1 MLHPHLTSGPLF
13 LQAKTVTEGM
23 GSMDRVDVVVIDN
36 DYGVRWIMRE
46 ILSAA
51 GISHQ
56 VTGDG
61 AEGIAIAEEHK
72 PRLAIVDL
80 NLGGTTGLQV
90 AKKIQEV
97 SDATQVLVV
106 TGYLGEMEGSPYHP
120 PVVGVIQKPFDVDK
134 LLEAVKGILD
144 K

>member
-1 MLHPHLTSGPLF
+1 
-13 LQAKTVTEGM
+13 
-23 GSMDRVDVVVIDN
+23 MDRVDVVVIDN
-36 DYGVRWIMRE
+36 DYGIRWIMRE

-56 VTGDG
+56 VTGEG
-61 AEGIAIAEEHK
+61 AEGIAMAEEHK

-80 NLGGTTGLQV
+80 NLGGMTGLQV

-97 SDATQVLVV
+97 SDDTRVLVV
-106 TGYLGEMEGSPYHP
+106 TGYLGEIESTLHYP

-134 LLEAVKGILD
+134 LLEAVRGILG